1 MKKIGII
8 LLVLLGLSSVNAQY
22 KDSGFHDSDIKNAI
36 IDNSPSSFFGFLKS
50 SNFQMHQTY
59 DFSYSAFGNGQ
70 GLALGVLTNSMFY
83 KFSNNLNGQLDISL
97 VHSPYSSL
105 GRDFQ
110 NSINGIYVSKAAIN
124 YKPWKNTMISIQ
136 YRNLPYSYYNP
147 FNPYNSYGFG
157 YDAYD
162 TSNSNSIFIR

>member
-1 MKKIGII
+1 MKKLAVLFFVII
-8 LLVLLGLSSVNAQY
+8 SLSAANAQY
-22 KDSGFHDSDIKNAI
+22 KDSGFHETDIKNAM

-59 DFSYSAFGNGQ
+59 DFSYSSGGGQ
-70 GLALGVLTNSMFY
+70 GLALGVLTNSMLY

-110 NSINGIYVSKAAIN
+110 NSINGIYISKAAIN
-124 YKPWKNTMISIQ
+124 YQPWKNMLISVQ

-157 YDAYD
+157 YSPFENND
-162 TSNSNSIFIR
+162 NSSIFIR

>member
-1 MKKIGII
+1 MKKLGILFFVI
-8 LLVLLGLSSVNAQY
+8 ISLSAANAQY
-22 KDSGFHDSDIKNAI
+22 KDSGFHESDIKNAMV
-36 IDNSPSSFFGFLKS
+36 DNSPSSFFGFLKS

-59 DFSYSAFGNGQ
+59 DFSYSTFGSGQ

-83 KFSNNLNGQLDISL
+83 KFSNNFNGQLDISL

-110 NSINGIYVSKAAIN
+110 NSINGIYVSKAALN
-124 YKPWKNTMISIQ
+124 YQPWKNMLITVQ

-147 FNPYNSYGFG
+147 FNPYNSYGYG
-157 YDAYD
+157 YNPFIDND
-162 TSNSNSIFIR
+162 NSSIFIR